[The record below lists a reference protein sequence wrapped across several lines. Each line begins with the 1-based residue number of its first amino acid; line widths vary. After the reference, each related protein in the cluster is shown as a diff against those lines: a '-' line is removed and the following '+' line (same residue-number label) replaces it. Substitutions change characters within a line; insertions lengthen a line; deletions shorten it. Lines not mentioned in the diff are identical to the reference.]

1 MARIDSQTSLAR
13 HPKTLRLARRLSIS
27 VPAAV
32 GHLHLLWGWALEY
45 AQDGNVGHFEAADL
59 AVACLWEGDESAL
72 LPALQHAGFVDM
84 DGGIH
89 DWREYTGRLIESR
102 RKNVERAKAWR
113 EQHGTRTVPSID
125 SAANAHVAH
134 NERITN
140 AHVTPTETR
149 TYTYD
154 AIEAPACEGGP
165 TRAGSLAPPLPP
177 PHPTQE
183 DALSTNVESGVAIRP
198 APKPAKEKAPVH
210 PALKVA
216 RDVLGVRADETQR
229 RAIIETIGDD
239 DHALTLFAAC
249 CTQWTMRG
257 YNRRNL
263 AGVLEWVAEGGPP
276 PRERSPNGAA
286 QRNGALS
293 TSKPPSQFS
302 RNLQTIEHFWSEHAP
317 DRDRTENDLRAV
329 HRELPGELSG

>member
-1 MARIDSQTSLAR
+1 MARIDSQTGLAR
-13 HPKTLRLARRLSIS
+13 HPKTLRLARRLAIS

-45 AQDGNVGHFEAADL
+45 AQDGNVGHFDAAEL
-59 AVACLWEGDESAL
+59 ALACLWEGDASAL
-72 LPALQHAGFVDM
+72 LPALQHAGFVDA

-89 DWREYTGRLIESR
+89 DWNEYTGRLLDR
-102 RKNVERAKAWR
+102 RQANAKKQADWR
-113 EQHGTRTVPSID
+113 NRHRPSIIKRD
-125 SAANAHVAH
+125 N
-134 NERITN
+134 R
-140 AHVTPTETR
+140 HVTVTSPPRNSDLTEHQGLR
-149 TYTYD
+149 D
-154 AIEAPACEGGP
+154 GHSGIEAPACEGGP
-165 TRAGSLAPPLPP
+165 TRAGSLAPPRPS
-177 PHPTQE
+177 PHPTPE
-183 DALSTNVESGVAIRP
+183 DALSTTVESGVAIRP

-229 RAIIETIGDD
+229 RAIVEAIGDD
-239 DHALTLFAAC
+239 DEALTLFAAC

-293 TSKPPSQFS
+293 TGKPPSQFS
-302 RNLQTIEHFWSEHAP
+302 RNLQTIDQFWTQHAP
-317 DRDRTENDLRAV
+317 DRDRTENDLRPV
-329 HRELPGELSG
+329 HRELPGELSR